1 MNRHIRRSAV
11 LLTALLM
18 TASMAACS
26 VDPMPTE
33 SGVASPEPGSTAST
47 EEGGSSMNSSTDPI
61 SSNTTTAPPGSD
73 TGSKPTN
80 PPTSSGSAVPSLS
93 AEDAAKRINN
103 VDGYGVNKVATDIG
117 NVYTPSVGWG
127 YAHHPHIA
135 HFKGTFY
142 ATFSQGHE
150 NEDDCGQR
158 IMLSTSKD
166 GLSWSTP
173 EPLIDSVQGQDSELV
188 LVNAGVYTDGN
199 RLIVYYGSYE
209 YRADT
214 LRGPNL
220 RPLEDAHRIDYA
232 MHLVSTTD
240 GSTWSAPQKM
250 TIPFGCNFGPLPL
263 QSGRLLMCGGTT
275 YPYTDDPTGLSGFI
289 TGKIDGAEAVSRGA
303 KIINEGSF
311 FQTDDGVIYMMLRTN
326 TKFLWCSRSEDN
338 GATWSKAYQTN
349 FTDCSTKFQFGRL
362 PDGRFFYV
370 GSPIPGSD
378 RNPLMLCLS
387 EDGQNF
393 NRQFILRS
401 EAYKQQIPGLYK
413 GGVYG
418 YPSTVIAD
426 GYMYVIYSKHK
437 EAIEVTRVALSM
449 LP

>member
-33 SGVASPEPGSTAST
+33 SGVASPEPGSAAST

-117 NVYTPSVGWG
+117 NVYTPAVGWG

-142 ATFSQGHE
+142 ATFSQGRE

-173 EPLIDSVQGQDSELV
+173 EPLIDSVQGKESELV